1 MGEGVPAVE
10 VADHRGLAWDRVLG
24 RTKLTLMALRPLTG
38 ACLITTG
45 SFSTCRDRQSNPR
58 TITVGLEQAEV
69 GCRPDDRRRRWPG
82 RIAVVTRDD
91 RRERTRQRLAML
103 RPALVKH
110 IGRCATEMAS
120 FGVNGA

>member
-1 MGEGVPAVE
+1 
-10 VADHRGLAWDRVLG
+10 
-24 RTKLTLMALRPLTG
+24 MALGHAVVNGQTG
-38 ACLITTG
+38 T
-45 SFSTCRDRQSNPR
+45 NPDLP
-58 TITVGLEQAEV
+58 GPWV

-82 RIAVVTRDD
+82 HIAVAVRDD

>member
-1 MGEGVPAVE
+1 MKSPTTE
-10 VADHRGLAWDRVLG
+10 VLPGIASWG

-45 SFSTCRDRQSNPR
+45 SFSTCHDRQSILGRSPSGLNRQRSGAVPM
-58 TITVGLEQAEV
+58 TGVG
-69 GCRPDDRRRRWPG
+69 GGPG
-82 RIAVVTRDD
+82 VSRSLHGTT